1 MRTVNRTDIGKRIRG
16 LRDSRRITR
25 EEFSEALDITPQF
38 LRDIEAGTKGMSNE
52 TLIKIA
58 NYFSVT
64 TDYILFSDAPDQ
76 DDYIFMDL
84 IHQCPESKRKHLKII
99 IEQFVY
105 SAVS

>member
-52 TLIKIA
+52 TLIDLLYGHDPVA
-58 NYFSVT
+58 VDNGHVQGMFQ
-64 TDYILFSDAPDQ
+64 ILVDR
-76 DDYIFMDL
+76 ILRDL
-84 IHQCPESKRKHLKII
+84 HGKTGSRAL
-99 IEQFVY
+99 
-105 SAVS
+105 